1 MNHESIR
8 LDFEKQLTQ
17 ELYDQFD
24 AGIISGLL
32 KEAKIEQDQTHLKA
46 LLDGNS
52 FKISAAMFSKMHRLC
67 QEVLS
72 ALDFHE
78 KVDFYISNNMEI
90 NCYAIYNENHQNHI
104 VIINSP
110 IVEKFDDDE
119 IKFILGHE
127 IGHLISENAKLRR
140 IINYVY
146 PDYANAPLIFKN
158 KIDLWEKL
166 SELTADRFGYIA
178 SPNFEKCV
186 TNFFKLSSGLNL
198 DKLEFNSK
206 SYLLEID
213 AIIKNMQENP
223 VNIVTSHPINPI
235 RIKALDL
242 FRNSRL
248 YKNIDNADVEKDETL
263 SNNMVEYLS
272 LLIQAGSSGLDYY
285 RKNFL
290 AAGGLII
297 ASADQR
303 IDDIESNKII
313 TTLAGYTV
321 FSKEF
326 YYEMWNSEKD
336 LQVVFEEAI
345 NTILSVNP
353 GERHIMFSYLVEL
366 AISDNEIFKTET
378 DLLFI
383 IGEQYFNFE
392 RKEIAQMITNEI
404 RSRYVPKILK

>member
-1 MNHESIR
+1 
-8 LDFEKQLTQ
+8 
-17 ELYDQFD
+17 
-24 AGIISGLL
+24 
-32 KEAKIEQDQTHLKA
+32 
-46 LLDGNS
+46 
-52 FKISAAMFSKMHRLC
+52 MFSKMHRLC
-67 QEVLS
+67 ENVLG
-72 ALDFHE
+72 ALDYHE
-78 KVDFYISNNMEI
+78 GVDFYISNNTEI
-90 NCYAIYNENHQNHI
+90 NCYAIYNDSGQNHI
-104 VIINSP
+104 VIINTP
-110 IVEKFDDDE
+110 VVEKFDDDE

-127 IGHLISENAKLRR
+127 IGHLISQNAKLRK
-140 IINYVY
+140 IINYVF
-146 PDYANAPLIFKN
+146 PDYANIPLIFKN

-198 DKLEFNSK
+198 DKLDFNTD
-206 SYLLEID
+206 SYLIEID
-213 AIIKNMQENP
+213 SIIKNMQENP

-235 RIKALDL
+235 RIKALEL
-242 FRNSRL
+242 FSNSEL
-248 YKNIDNADVEKDETL
+248 YKNIGNSDLEKDETL
-263 SNNMVEYLS
+263 SNDMVEYLS

-290 AAGGLII
+290 AAGGLIL

-303 IDDIESNKII
+303 IDDNESNKII
-313 TTLAGYTV
+313 KTLSGYTV

-326 YYEMWNSEKD
+326 FYDMWNSEKD
-336 LQVVFEEAI
+336 LQAVFEESI
-345 NTILSVNP
+345 NAILSVNP
-353 GERHIMFSYLVEL
+353 GERHLMFSYLVEL
-366 AISDNEIFKTET
+366 AISDNEIFQAET